1 MLKMTKHGRQRCAQ
15 RGLDP
20 NLLEVASEIGYYV
33 DGRGYLIRAC
43 DLSNEISAITQELK
57 LAKLKGLDQMVL
69 NDRLATLKKIKGVVC
84 IVVSNDNHLI
94 TAYRANRRD
103 ERAFLRSRCKQ

>member
-20 NLLEVASEIGYYV
+20 NLLEVAIEIGYFV
-33 DGRGYLIRAC
+33 EGRGYLIRAC
-43 DLSNEISAITQELK
+43 DLSDEISATAQELK
-57 LAKLKGLDQMVL
+57 LAERKGLDHMVL
-69 NDRLATLKKIKGVVC
+69 NDRLAALRKIKGVVR

-94 TAYRANRRD
+94 TAYHASRSD
-103 ERAFLRSRCKQ
+103 ERGFLRSGRN

>member
-1 MLKMTKHGRQRCAQ
+1 MQRCAQ
-15 RGLDP
+15 RCLDP

-43 DLSNEISAITQELK
+43 DLSDEISAITQELK
-57 LAKLKGLDQMVL
+57 LAKRRGLDQMVL
-69 NDRLATLKKIKGVVC
+69 NDRLATLKKIKGVVR
-84 IVVSNDNHLI
+84 IVVSNDNRVV

>member
-1 MLKMTKHGRQRCAQ
+1 MFKMTKHGSERCAQ

-20 NLLEVASEIGYYV
+20 NLLEVAAEIGDYV
-33 DGRGYLIRAC
+33 DGRGYLIRARDVC
-43 DLSNEISAITQELK
+43 DEISALTQELK
-57 LAKLKGLDQMVL
+57 LAKRKGLDQMVL
-69 NDRLATLKKIKGVVC
+69 NDRLAALKKIKGVVR